1 MNKIRPIKNVVEIL
15 RQSKVLQVSEDGENI
30 KRIVPLYLS
39 RDKEARIEREQKKAL
54 IVMEVPFDPER
65 SIISQLQENI
75 ENFFHKLN
83 DNIVQIL
90 LKRDTKKRFHGKVF
104 H

>member
-1 MNKIRPIKNVVEIL
+1 
-15 RQSKVLQVSEDGENI
+15 
-30 KRIVPLYLS
+30 
-39 RDKEARIEREQKKAL
+39 
-54 IVMEVPFDPER
+54 MEVPFDPER
-65 SIISQLQENI
+65 LIISQLQENI

-90 LKRDTKKRFHGKVF
+90 LKRDTKKKFHCNVF